1 MPRSNTIPRAGNLSI
16 GDLSR
21 HTGVNI
27 ETIRYYERI
36 GLLAAPPRSQGRHR
50 LYDEAHRQ
58 RLAFIRRSRGLGFS
72 INDTRDLLGLT
83 QGHNLTCDQV
93 KALTERHVAD
103 VRAKIRDLRKLD
115 RVLSQLAA
123 KCKGSSVPDCPI
135 LDALA
140 GNPCVGQR
148 TKEETPAGSAR
159 SQMTR

>member
-1 MPRSNTIPRAGNLSI
+1 MPRSNTIPRSGNLSI

-21 HTGVNI
+21 LTGVNI

-58 RLAFIRRSRGLGFS
+58 RLAFIRRSRDLGFS
-72 INDTRDLLGLT
+72 IKDTRDLLGLT
-83 QGHNLTCDQV
+83 HGHNLTCAQV

-115 RVLSQLAA
+115 RVLSQLAV
-123 KCKGSSVPDCPI
+123 KCKGSSALDCPI
-135 LDALA
+135 LDTLA
-140 GNPCVGQR
+140 GNLGASSN
-148 TKEETPAGSAR
+148 TE
-159 SQMTR
+159 